1 MKKLIILFLLVLSI
15 TSFTIQDNKLPEIL
29 PTISNI
35 SQTQIPPEELLQ
47 NMMTNIDGDPKVV
60 EKMDALGEEVD
71 NEIQKENPDWIKV
84 EKLYNELSVYTNK
97 IAVDTMRSMK
107 EKGIEKENPEYEE
120 EINEEVMADMLPD
133 DELSSNP
140 IEEKEVLD
148 KINKE
153 MTKKELDRMDEL
165 SSNIATEIDKS
176 NPNWDQVEKDY
187 NELSKYTNKITVII
201 IRLEKSKN
209 NLSKER

>member
-1 MKKLIILFLLVLSI
+1 MKKLIILFLLVISI
-15 TSFTIQDNKLPEIL
+15 TSFTIQDNKLPETL

-35 SQTQIPPEELLQ
+35 SQTPIPPEELLQ

-71 NEIQKENPDWIKV
+71 NEIQKENPDWVKV
-84 EKLYNELSVYTNK
+84 EKLYNELSIYTNK
-97 IAVDTMRSMK
+97 IAVDMMRSMK
-107 EKGIEKENPEYEE
+107 EKGVEKENPEYEE

-133 DELSSNP
+133 DEISTNP

-148 KINKE
+148 AINKE

-165 SSNIATEIDKS
+165 SSNIATEIDKQ

-187 NELSKYTNKITVII
+187 NELSKYTNKVTVII
-201 IRLEKSKN
+201 IRLEKNKA

>member
-1 MKKLIILFLLVLSI
+1 
-15 TSFTIQDNKLPEIL
+15 
-29 PTISNI
+29 
-35 SQTQIPPEELLQ
+35 
-47 NMMTNIDGDPKVV
+47 
-60 EKMDALGEEVD
+60 
-71 NEIQKENPDWIKV
+71 
-84 EKLYNELSVYTNK
+84 
-97 IAVDTMRSMK
+97 
-107 EKGIEKENPEYEE
+107 EE